1 MYPFFI
7 TAYPNDI
14 VPAPNVAAIRDK
26 TEPRLPPA
34 LNKCWIFWRGDL
46 FYNFENFSLEL
57 GFDLNQ
63 NFLLF

>member
-7 TAYPNDI
+7 TAYANDI

-34 LNKCWIFWRGDL
+34 LNKC
-46 FYNFENFSLEL
+46 
-57 GFDLNQ
+57 
-63 NFLLF
+63 